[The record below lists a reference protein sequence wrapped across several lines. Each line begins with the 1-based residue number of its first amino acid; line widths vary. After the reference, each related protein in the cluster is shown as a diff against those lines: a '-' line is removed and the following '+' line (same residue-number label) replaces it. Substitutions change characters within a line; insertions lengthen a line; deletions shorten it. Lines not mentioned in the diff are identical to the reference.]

1 MFHISETTRRLF
13 AREALHTILAW
24 VVLVVIVAWM
34 TICQQW
40 SDMRWWRWYTD
51 GHHGHGRGG
60 PPPPHPSVDNQPLRD
75 ILLDN
80 LPFVPQGW
88 VSDALVNTA
97 GLFSVVGC
105 MLMARG
111 WQAKLV
117 LLRRV
122 AWMMGVLYFLRSI
135 TISLTTMPP
144 SIKGCVPVLP
154 KDTNELL
161 AHIPGSFTGE
171 VGACT
176 DKIFSGHTTIL
187 VISFLFWTRYAR
199 HWAFIAYSAIHTIAG
214 ILSVLAV
221 RYHYSIDVLLAII
234 LTYFVHHAY
243 YGALDR
249 AILLRDM
256 LAGRHSYSTNSAL
269 PITGPAKRASEYV
282 YDRVQEGSEDDIEE
296 LFEQSPAD
304 APTMAMSDSEKPQ
317 MRTSPYVS
325 VPMPVAADEECLE
338 KGYYVASDRNANSV
352 DSMVV
357 NRPMS
362 RTLPKVVAWMDGLH
376 FR

>member
-1 MFHISETTRRLF
+1 
-13 AREALHTILAW
+13 
-24 VVLVVIVAWM
+24 
-34 TICQQW
+34 
-40 SDMRWWRWYTD
+40 
-51 GHHGHGRGG
+51 
-60 PPPPHPSVDNQPLRD
+60 
-75 ILLDN
+75 
-80 LPFVPQGW
+80 
-88 VSDALVNTA
+88 
-97 GLFSVVGC
+97 

-256 LAGRHSYSTNSAL
+256 LAGRQSYSMHSAL
-269 PITGPAKRASEYV
+269 PVTGPAKRTSEYV
-282 YDRVQEGSEDDIEE
+282 YGRVQEGSEDDIEE

-304 APTMAMSDSEKPQ
+304 APTMVMSDSEKPQ
-317 MRTSPYVS
+317 MRTSSYVS

-338 KGYYVASDRNANSV
+338 KGYYVPSDRNASSV

-362 RTLPKVVAWMDGLH
+362 RTLPKGGKENMGLFSFLKKKDEDFEKILGGLEQDLKRTEKQRQQSLDRTSGWSQFWLTYTSMAWIGYLLGFILYVYPERHDSQALNFPQHCLAVLLGPFIIYYGNYAIRM
-376 FR
+376 